1 MGSQLSNIKL
11 RTVLLGLLLM
21 MLFCSSAVWAQ
32 EQVKHSPA
40 KASAPEKQ
48 KTFATP
54 QLAADALIKAAESYD
69 VPALLE
75 IFGPEGKDIVESA
88 DPVRDKSRAEEFAE
102 RAHEKTDV
110 TVEKTRATL
119 LVGKDDWPLPVPIVL
134 KQGQWHFDTAAGRQ
148 EILFRRIGENELDA
162 IQIAHGYVEAQNEY
176 VTTVHDDSNL
186 HEYAK
191 KIISTPGKQDG
202 LCWKNPDGSPGGP
215 ISEAVARAIEQGY
228 TDKSAPYHGYY
239 FKILKGQGPKAP
251 LGKIDYVINGAMI
264 GGFALVAVPAEYR
277 VTGVKTFLVNQNG
290 IVYEK
295 DLGPDSLKIVKAMD
309 RFNPD
314 KSWQPTKDTLVAQ
327 RP

>member
-1 MGSQLSNIKL
+1 MRSQLSNIQL
-11 RTVLLGLLLM
+11 RTVLLGLLTMVLS
-21 MLFCSSAVWAQ
+21 CSSAVWAQ

-40 KASAPEKQ
+40 KTAAPEKP

-75 IFGPEGKDIVESA
+75 IFGPAGKDLVETA
-88 DPVRDKSRAEEFAE
+88 DPVSDKNRAEEFAE
-102 RAHEKTDV
+102 KAHEKNSV
-110 TVEKTRATL
+110 SVEKTKAIL
-119 LVGKDDWPLPVPIVL
+119 LVGKDEWPLPVPIVL
-134 KQGQWHFDTAAGRQ
+134 KQGQWHFDTPAGRQ

-162 IQIAHGYVEAQNEY
+162 IQIAHGYVEAQKEY
-176 VTTVHDDSNL
+176 VTTVHGDSNL
-186 HEYAK
+186 HEYAR

-202 LCWKNPDGSPGGP
+202 LFWKNPDGSTGGP
-215 ISEAVARAIEQGY
+215 ISEAIAHAIEQGY

-239 FKILKGQGPKAP
+239 FKTLKGQGPNAP
-251 LGKIDYVINGAMI
+251 LGKLDYEINGAMI

-295 DLGPDSLKIVKAMD
+295 DLGPGSLKIAKAMD
-309 RFNPD
+309 TFNPD
-314 KSWQPTKDTLVAQ
+314 KSWQATKDTLVAQ

>member
-1 MGSQLSNIKL
+1 MKSQRSNIKL
-11 RTVLLGLLLM
+11 RAVLRGLLLM
-21 MLFCSSAVWAQ
+21 VLSCSSAVWAQ
-32 EQVKHSPA
+32 EPVKHSPA
-40 KASAPEKQ
+40 QTSAKEKQ

-75 IFGPEGKDIVESA
+75 IFGPEGKDFVESA
-88 DPVRDKSRAEEFAE
+88 DPVQDKSRAQEFAE
-102 RAHEKTDV
+102 KAREKTDV

-134 KQGQWHFDTAAGRQ
+134 KQGQWHFDSAAGRQ

-162 IQIAHGYVEAQNEY
+162 IQIAHGYVEAQKEY
-176 VTTVHDDSNL
+176 VTEVHDGSNL

-202 LCWKNPDGSPGGP
+202 LCWKNPDGSTGGP
-215 ISEAVARAIEQGY
+215 ISEAVGRAIEQGY
-228 TDKSAPYHGYY
+228 TEKINPYHGYY
-239 FKILKGQGPKAP
+239 FKILNGQGPNAP
-251 LGKIDYVINGAMI
+251 LGKLDYEINGAMI

-277 VTGVKTFLVNQNG
+277 VTGVKTFIVNQNG

-295 DLGPDSLKIVKAMD
+295 DLGPDSVKIAKAMD

-314 KSWQPTKDTLVAQ
+314 KSWKATQETIVAQ